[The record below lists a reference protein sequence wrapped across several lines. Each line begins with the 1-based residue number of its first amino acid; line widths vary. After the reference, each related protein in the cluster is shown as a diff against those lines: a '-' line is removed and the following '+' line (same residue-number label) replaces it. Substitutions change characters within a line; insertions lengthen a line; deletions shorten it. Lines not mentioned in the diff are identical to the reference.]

1 MSNSDTPDIESRRQ
15 RLERVQ
21 SVRNLWYLNPID
33 LASASLSFLS
43 DWWNTRDWKKLAIII
58 PPFLLLFGLGS
69 MVLAGK
75 LMQKTVLMGWY
86 QNQSQKV
93 VDEIVEVRNE
103 SKDPAPE
110 QMAKADLLLSRIL
123 QLGAGNLPSRFF
135 VAQQNIVIGRLDV
148 ARSIIS
154 QIAPENRPGLA
165 EAHAWMAR
173 DLVARATKGESISM
187 EVLRHHLQNS
197 LERFD
202 LNFEPALYEVYASM
216 LDKENRYNEAAKLL
230 VKAGEIN
237 PNLQLRVI
245 DYQKQK
251 GFNNQAK
258 GSADAIIAK
267 AEAMIKNTKNDPADI
282 AREVVLAARAY
293 TMTDRFDESINFLT
307 AHPPTDLNMADWR
320 RTFSENFRAK
330 FRKSLAREGT
340 QVQVNLS
347 FLSNAIKADPT
358 NLSIAGEINLLSE
371 IGLAATPEQ
380 RKVLIDLMAQQ
391 GNSLA
396 PKMVLAQAALKE
408 DRLDEA
414 VRYYEL
420 VLAEAPDCI
429 VVLNNLAA
437 IYSKKPQPNLDKAL
451 ELIEKA
457 IALNPSV
464 AEFRDT
470 KADIELLAGKN
481 DSAESEYLK
490 ALELAPALLT
500 TREKLIKFY
509 VSTGNQTEADRQQEI
524 YNKVK
529 EELERL
535 QTLREKEFAD
545 RKAAEEAKEAERLRM
560 LEERIKPKES
570 QAEESDQTSQEANAQ
585 SSTSDDKVDL

>member
-1 MSNSDTPDIESRRQ
+1 M
-15 RLERVQ
+15 
-21 SVRNLWYLNPID
+21 
-33 LASASLSFLS
+33 ASKVLLFLS
-43 DWWNTRDWKKLAIII
+43 EWWNTRDWRKLAIII
-58 PPFLLLFGLGS
+58 PSFILLFGLGF

-75 LMQKTVLMGWY
+75 LMQNTTLMGWY
-86 QNQSQKV
+86 QKQANQIV
-93 VDEIVEVRNE
+93 AEISNLREE
-103 SKDPAPE
+103 SKEPTAE
-110 QMAKADLLLSRIL
+110 QMEKADLLLRRIL

-173 DLVARATKGESISM
+173 DLIARATKGESISM

-216 LDKENRYNEAAKLL
+216 LDKENRYNEAVKLL
-230 VKAGEIN
+230 VKAGEVN

-258 GSADAIIAK
+258 GSADTIIAR
-267 AEAMIKNTKNDPADI
+267 AETLIKNPRSAPDEV
-282 AREVVLAARAY
+282 AREVVIAARAF

-307 AHPPTDLNMADWR
+307 AHPPTELNLSDWR
-320 RTFSENFRAK
+320 RTLSENFRAK

-358 NLSIAGEINLLSE
+358 NLSIQGEINLLSE
-371 IGLAATPEQ
+371 LGLAATPEQ
-380 RKVLIDLMAQQ
+380 RKVLIEVMAQQ

-396 PKMVLAQAALKE
+396 PKMILAQAALKE

-414 VRYYEL
+414 ARYYEL
-420 VLAEAPDCI
+420 VLAEVPDCI

-437 IYSKKPQPNLDKAL
+437 IYSKKSEPNLDKAL
-451 ELIEKA
+451 QLIEKA
-457 IALNPSV
+457 IALNPNV

-470 KADIELLAGKN
+470 KADIELLAGK
-481 DSAESEYLK
+481 DSSAEAEYLK
-490 ALELAPALLT
+490 ALELAPTLLT
-500 TREKLIKFY
+500 TRDKLIKFY
-509 VSTGNQTEADRQQEI
+509 VSTGNQTQADRQQEI

-535 QTLREKEFAD
+535 QTLREKELAN
-545 RKAAEEAKEAERLRM
+545 RKSAKESEETERLR
-560 LEERIKPKES
+560 LPEEKI
-570 QAEESDQTSQEANAQ
+570 D
-585 SSTSDDKVDL
+585 

>member
-1 MSNSDTPDIESRRQ
+1 MNNPDNQHPDSEGNETRRE
-15 RLERVQ
+15 RLERIQ
-21 SVRNLWYLNPID
+21 NVRNLWYLNPID
-33 LASASLSFLS
+33 LASASLSYLS

-58 PPFLLLFGLGS
+58 PPLLLLFGLGS

-93 VDEIVEVRNE
+93 IDEIVEIRSE
-103 SKDPAPE
+103 SKDPTPE

-173 DLVARATKGESISM
+173 DLVARATQGESISM

-216 LDKENRYNEAAKLL
+216 LDKENRYNEAVKLL
-230 VKAGEIN
+230 VKAGEVN

-258 GSADAIIAK
+258 GSADTIIAK
-267 AEAMIKNTKNDPADI
+267 AETVIKNPRSTPEEV
-282 AREVVLAARAY
+282 AREVVIAARAF

-307 AHPPTDLNMADWR
+307 AHPPTELNVSDWR

-358 NLSIAGEINLLSE
+358 NLSIQGEINLLSE

-380 RKVLIDLMAQQ
+380 RKVLIELMAQQ

-396 PKMVLAQAALKE
+396 PKMILAQAALKE

-420 VLAEAPDCI
+420 VLAEVPDCI

-437 IYSKKPQPNLDKAL
+437 IYSKKPLPNLDRAE

-457 IALNPSV
+457 IALNPNV

-470 KADIELLAGKN
+470 KADIAILAGKT

-490 ALELAPALLT
+490 ALDLAPAMLT
-500 TREKLIKFY
+500 TRDKLIKFY
-509 VSTGNQTEADRQQEI
+509 VSKGNQTEVDRQQDI

-529 EELERL
+529 AELERL
-535 QTLREKEFAD
+535 QSLREKEVAD
-545 RKAAEEAKEAERLRM
+545 RKSAEESKEPERLR
-560 LEERIKPKES
+560 LPEGKIDES
-570 QAEESDQTSQEANAQ
+570 
-585 SSTSDDKVDL
+585 